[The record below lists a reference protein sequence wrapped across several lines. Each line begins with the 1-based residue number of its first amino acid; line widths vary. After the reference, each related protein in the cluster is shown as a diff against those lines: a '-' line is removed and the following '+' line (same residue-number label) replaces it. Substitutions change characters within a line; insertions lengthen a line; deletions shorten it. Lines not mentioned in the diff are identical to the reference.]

1 MIDGLLIEKL
11 KMVPRVEGEL
21 VEVLAPEDDSDTG
34 IRNIHVST
42 IYPGEIK
49 AWHYHPGK
57 RETLVC
63 LAGMLKLVFY
73 DDREASPTRGELREV
88 FTGELNYCRVS
99 IPPGLKHAARAYG
112 GERVRVLVLSDKPF
126 DPAVSDK
133 TVVEPPV
140 DYDWAV
146 NIT

>member
-1 MIDGLLIEKL
+1 MIDGLVVERL
-11 KMVPRVEGEL
+11 KVVPRTEGEL
-21 VEVLAPEDDSDTG
+21 VEVLAPAADADTG

-49 AWHYHPGK
+49 AWHFHPEK

-73 DDREASPTRGELREV
+73 DDREGSPSRGELQEV
-88 FTGELNYCRVS
+88 FSGELDYRRVV

-112 GERVRVLVLSDKPF
+112 GERARVLVLSDRPF
-126 DPAVSDK
+126 DPDAPDK

-140 DYDWAV
+140 DYEWSV
-146 NIT
+146 KIT

>member
-1 MIDGLLIEKL
+1 
-11 KMVPRVEGEL
+11 
-21 VEVLAPEDDSDTG
+21 
-34 IRNIHVST
+34 
-42 IYPGEIK
+42 
-49 AWHYHPGK
+49 
-57 RETLVC
+57 
-63 LAGMLKLVFY
+63 MLKLVFY

-126 DPAVSDK
+126 DPDVSDK

-140 DYDWAV
+140 DYDWAIKINLNPLYSSPPFPRRTPRLPRGSRPGLPSATYV
-146 NIT
+146 TGDGVKCHKRFFRKGNVITCAYW